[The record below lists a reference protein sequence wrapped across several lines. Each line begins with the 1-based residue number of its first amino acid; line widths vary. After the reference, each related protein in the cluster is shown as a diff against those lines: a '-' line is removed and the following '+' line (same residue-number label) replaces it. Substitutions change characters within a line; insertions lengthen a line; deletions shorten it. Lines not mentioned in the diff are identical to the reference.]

1 MSSLLHRDDAVDP
14 STAPVRTASRPTSRS
29 PQLISSQTL
38 FGARQELHIEHSGCL
53 YRLRITRNGKLIL
66 TK

>member
-1 MSSLLHRDDAVDP
+1 MSSLLHGDDLVDP
-14 STAPVRTASRPTSRS
+14 SSAPVRTAGRTTSRS
-29 PQLISSQTL
+29 PQIISSKTL

>member
-1 MSSLLHRDDAVDP
+1 MNSPLHGDDPADP
-14 STAPVRTASRPTSRS
+14 KDAPSRVAPRGSNRS
-29 PQLISSQTL
+29 APIISSQTL